1 MDGDENTTLATEPS
15 EPSGPATFPDGQ
27 FAQDIERIKNDLVAS
42 GFRHFN
48 LSGLSAGFDCF
59 DVVKAVA
66 AHAATKGLKSF
77 LIVPSYTEAIAIKN
91 RGFFNVLTME
101 VAYHLKKTERFKDL
115 IGSKAVLFVTLDG
128 SRTIASDV
136 VGCFIQKLVNE
147 SAKDNY
153 AWNLVVMSSF
163 FTPSPLPFGS
173 LSEPVMNLGLSL
185 ERCLELESSQPP
197 VLMETLGQHESWNDR
212 MERLINETFR
222 KNRSGFI
229 ICFVP
234 RHLVR
239 RALEFVPSKV
249 NLSAFDLYV
258 DHDSWI
264 DPRGKQQIL
273 MLDPYNIHSNF
284 VWNIPNVTDVLTTG
298 IKRGFFFDQRQGRVI
313 EKTVQLSRRELYQQ
327 MAICRQ
333 SQCNA
338 TLHCDFDFLTALQER
353 PWEPAP
359 QTDDSSMFDFLN
371 IKNWPHLPPSAENQS
386 IQAQRATTMKRFKT
400 LGCIEDGDEEGT
412 YILTADLGIMMRE
425 NLHCFPEL
433 SINAACMIAALQ
445 FQDASPH
452 AYRTVLLLAAIMS
465 VGLVST
471 DIPMIRWH
479 DGEPP
484 EFLYGGPQRTLG
496 DMLCGS
502 ATGLFHRGAPWLALG
517 VWETYRVESDDFM
530 TSGLVFRDTGEN
542 WQPVADGTFLIDVLR
557 ARQVAEL
564 VERMRDLFGGDFPEL
579 RHDESPPPL
588 EDWEFEIVEQCL
600 IHGWLSNMLV
610 WPENTR
616 RFFDATTEEVADLSC
631 DFGPDLD
638 HIEKALSQG
647 GNTQPRNFIL
657 YHHLADQGGVKAAFG
672 FVVGLETLQTV
683 MGRVASDHD
692 GEDEG

>member
-1 MDGDENTTLATEPS
+1 MDGDESTTRAIEPS
-15 EPSGPATFPDGQ
+15 ELREPVAFPDSH
-27 FAQDIERIKNDLVAS
+27 FAQEIQRIKNGLATS
-42 GFRHFN
+42 GFKHFN

-59 DVVKAVA
+59 EVVKAVHD
-66 AHAATKGLKSF
+66 HAATKNLKSF
-77 LIVPSYTEAIAIKN
+77 LIVPSYTEAVAIKN
-91 RGFFNVLTME
+91 RGLFNVLTME
-101 VAYHLKKTERFKDL
+101 VASHLKKTDRFKDL
-115 IGSKAVLFVTLDG
+115 IGSRAVLFVKLDG

-136 VGCFIQKLVNE
+136 IGCFIQRLVKE

-163 FTPSPLPFGS
+163 FTPSPPPFGN
-173 LSEPVMNLGLSL
+173 LSEPDVNLGLPF

-197 VLMETLGQHESWNDR
+197 ILMETLGQHEGWNDR
-212 MERLINETFR
+212 MERLVNEIFR
-222 KNRSGFI
+222 KNGTGFI

-239 RALEFVPSKV
+239 MALEFVPSKV
-249 NLSAFDLYV
+249 ILSAFDLYV

-298 IKRGFFFDQRQGRVI
+298 TKRGFFFDQKLGRVI
-313 EKTVQLSRRELYQQ
+313 ERTVQLSRRELYQQ
-327 MAICRQ
+327 TAICRQ
-333 SQCNA
+333 SQYDA
-338 TLHCDFDFLTALQER
+338 TLHCDFDFLAALQER

-359 QTDDSSMFDFLN
+359 QTDDSS
-371 IKNWPHLPPSAENQS
+371 I
-386 IQAQRATTMKRFKT
+386 
-400 LGCIEDGDEEGT
+400 
-412 YILTADLGIMMRE
+412 
-425 NLHCFPEL
+425 
-433 SINAACMIAALQ
+433 
-445 FQDASPH
+445 
-452 AYRTVLLLAAIMS
+452 TVLLLAAIMS

-471 DIPMIRWH
+471 DSPMIRWH

-502 ATGLFHRGAPWLALG
+502 ASGLFHRGAPWLALG
-517 VWETYRVESDDFM
+517 VWETYRVESDDFT

-542 WQPVADGTFLIDVLR
+542 WQPVADGTFMIDVLR

-564 VERMRDLFGGDFPEL
+564 VERMRDLFGGDFPDV

-588 EDWEFEIVEQCL
+588 EDWEFEIVEECL
-600 IHGWLSNMLV
+600 IHGWLNNMLV

-616 RFFDATTEEVADLSC
+616 RFFDAATEEAADLNC

-638 HIEKALSQG
+638 HIEKSLSQD
-647 GNTQPRNFIL
+647 GNTESHNFIL
-657 YHHLADQGGVKAAFG
+657 YHHLADQDGVQAVFG
-672 FVVGLETLQTV
+672 FVVGLETLQRV
-683 MGRVASDHD
+683 MGRLVSDHD